1 MPGFKSSH
9 LTGSFLLTL
18 IKSSP
23 KKIEVTPSIA
33 KMLFAR
39 GIFLSSVSL
48 NTSTGPISETVIL
61 GINFNEFGFGV
72 STVSTSIYKGY
83 TI

>member
-1 MPGFKSSH
+1 
-9 LTGSFLLTL
+9 
-18 IKSSP
+18 
-23 KKIEVTPSIA
+23 
-33 KMLFAR
+33 MLFAR